1 MFQCYACSAIY
12 QRPKQLQRHI
22 QVAHK
27 EIHWKCQ
34 DCDRDFFNAEELRR
48 HQNRIHSGKGFDCVT
63 CEQAMK
69 INEIQAN

>member
-22 QVAHK
+22 QVVHK